1 MGNKQTRVLIA
12 GLKNTGKTA
21 LFARLT
27 GQPVAEVHVPTETAN
42 EGETVFQ
49 GHRVVLTDV
58 PGDFAAR
65 RQWDA
70 FYDTTDGLVFVID
83 AAKLQ
88 KRVQEAATAFWTVLS
103 DKRMRNVPAL
113 VLVNKCDL
121 LPATAAKDDVAALV
135 QQRLQVDE
143 MGVDAKVM
151 PVSLK
156 DGSGIEEGL
165 DWLLGAVARARKV
178 KLHDI

>member
-1 MGNKQTRVLIA
+1 MGNKPTRVLIA

-27 GQPVAEVHVPTETAN
+27 GQPVAEVHVATETFN

-49 GHRVVLTDV
+49 GHRVSLTDV
-58 PGDFAAR
+58 SGDFLYR
-65 RQWDA
+65 RQWDL
-70 FYDTTDGLVFVID
+70 FFDTTDGLVFVID

-88 KRVQEAATAFWTVLS
+88 RHMQEAATAFWTVLS

-121 LPATAAKDDVAALV
+121 LPATAAKNDVAALV
-135 QQRLQVDE
+135 RQRLQVAE
-143 MGVDAKVM
+143 TGVDAMVL

-165 DWLLGAVARARKV
+165 EWLIGAVARARKV
-178 KLHDI
+178 KLHDV

>member
-1 MGNKQTRVLIA
+1 MGNKPTRVLVA

-27 GQPVAEVHVPTETAN
+27 GQPVAEVHVPTESCN

-49 GHRVVLTDV
+49 GHRVLLTDV
-58 PGDFAAR
+58 AGDFAHR
-65 RQWDA
+65 RQWDLFFEA
-70 FYDTTDGLVFVID
+70 TDGLVFVID
-83 AAKLQ
+83 ATKLQ
-88 KRVQEAATAFWTVLS
+88 KHMQEAATAFWTVLS

-135 QQRLQVDE
+135 RQRLHVDE
-143 MGVDAKVM
+143 MGVDAKVL

-156 DGSGIEEGL
+156 DNSGVDEGL
-165 DWLLGAVARARKV
+165 DWLIAAVARARKV
-178 KLHDI
+178 KLHDV